1 MLSGPLQKFCE
12 RIVAGDTGE
21 AAWRAS
27 HPKAKTSTC
36 QVEASKTLRKPKIK
50 EEIRRLRDKADL
62 IAGSGVL
69 TLAEKRKFLAEVVKT
84 PVGEVS
90 KDSQLAQEVRVD
102 EKSMTI
108 KMPCKLK
115 ALELDAKLAGEFD
128 EDKTKAKEAD
138 ALTALMQR
146 IAGGKA

>member
-1 MLSGPLQKFCE
+1 MLSGPQRKFCE
-12 RIVAGDTGE
+12 RIVSGDTGE
-21 AAWRAS
+21 AAWRKAY
-27 HPKAKTSTC
+27 PKASPAAARASAS
-36 QVEASKTLRKPKIK
+36 EALTKDNIK
-50 EEIRRLRDKADL
+50 AEIQHLRDKADL

-84 PVGEVS
+84 PVGKVS

-146 IAGGKA
+146 IAGG